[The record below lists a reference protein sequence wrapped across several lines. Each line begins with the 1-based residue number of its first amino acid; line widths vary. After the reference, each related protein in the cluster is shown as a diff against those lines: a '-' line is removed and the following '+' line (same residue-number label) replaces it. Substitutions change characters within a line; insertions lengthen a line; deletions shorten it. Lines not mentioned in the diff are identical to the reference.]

1 MNYKN
6 RKDATVETLLH
17 RLDVLSISE
26 RSHLGLLLLTFGCI
40 FAFLF
45 ACCKSVVNGSL
56 DMVKYTLLLLGTP
69 FLVLWVCID
78 AMLTIGWFV
87 IQAWKCAGRGAET
100 R

>member
-1 MNYKN
+1 MNYKD
-6 RKDATVETLLH
+6 RKNTTVETLLN
-17 RLDVLSISE
+17 RLDILFTSE
-26 RSHLGLLLLTFGCI
+26 RSHPGLLLLTFGCI

-56 DMVKYTLLLLGTP
+56 DMLKHALLLLGTP

-87 IQAWKCAGRGAET
+87 VQAWKRAGRGAET